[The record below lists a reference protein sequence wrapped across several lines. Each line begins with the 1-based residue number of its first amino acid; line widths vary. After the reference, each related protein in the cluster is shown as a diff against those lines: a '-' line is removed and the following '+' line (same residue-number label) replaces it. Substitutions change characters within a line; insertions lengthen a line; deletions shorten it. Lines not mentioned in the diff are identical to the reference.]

1 MSEKNKNY
9 RCAICGAFGGQGY
22 QFLELAYGT
31 KEPFD
36 FFQCRNCECLQII
49 KIPENIS
56 DHYPKDFY
64 SYTQKKRKTNNFVK
78 RFFRRSRTRYA
89 LEGKGFIGSI
99 LHRIKRPSV
108 MLDFYADLGI
118 KISDTIL
125 DVGGG
130 TGDFAWQMRSFGIRD
145 ILAIDK
151 FIEADVFVDG
161 KILAKK
167 TDIFSIER
175 QYDLITFHHSLE
187 HMQEQQKTLL
197 HAKKL
202 LKKNGRILVRIP
214 TVTSDN
220 WEKYGVNWM
229 ALEVPRHFY
238 IHSHKSIRLLAK
250 QVDLK
255 VTRLWSDST
264 IVPIWVSEQYLK
276 GISMFA
282 ENSYGENPEKSIFN
296 DAQIE
301 EFQKIADDNNK
312 RNRGDTICVLLE
324 QIN

>member
-1 MSEKNKNY
+1 
-9 RCAICGAFGGQGY
+9 
-22 QFLELAYGT
+22 
-31 KEPFD
+31 
-36 FFQCRNCECLQII
+36 
-49 KIPENIS
+49 
-56 DHYPKDFY
+56 
-64 SYTQKKRKTNNFVK
+64 
-78 RFFRRSRTRYA
+78 
-89 LEGKGFIGSI
+89 
-99 LHRIKRPSV
+99 
-108 MLDFYADLGI
+108 
-118 KISDTIL
+118 
-125 DVGGG
+125 
-130 TGDFAWQMRSFGIRD
+130 
-145 ILAIDK
+145 
-151 FIEADVFVDG
+151 
-161 KILAKK
+161 
-167 TDIFSIER
+167 
-175 QYDLITFHHSLE
+175 
-187 HMQEQQKTLL
+187 MQEQQKTLL

>member
-1 MSEKNKNY
+1 
-9 RCAICGAFGGQGY
+9 
-22 QFLELAYGT
+22 
-31 KEPFD
+31 
-36 FFQCRNCECLQII
+36 
-49 KIPENIS
+49 
-56 DHYPKDFY
+56 
-64 SYTQKKRKTNNFVK
+64 
-78 RFFRRSRTRYA
+78 
-89 LEGKGFIGSI
+89 
-99 LHRIKRPSV
+99 
-108 MLDFYADLGI
+108 
-118 KISDTIL
+118 
-125 DVGGG
+125 
-130 TGDFAWQMRSFGIRD
+130 
-145 ILAIDK
+145 
-151 FIEADVFVDG
+151 
-161 KILAKK
+161 
-167 TDIFSIER
+167 
-175 QYDLITFHHSLE
+175 
-187 HMQEQQKTLL
+187 
-197 HAKKL
+197 
-202 LKKNGRILVRIP
+202 
-214 TVTSDN
+214 
-220 WEKYGVNWM
+220 M